1 VTTLKA
7 RRKPARRRP
16 TSVKAARR
24 DLSGNGLNEG
34 TPIYAQLI
42 LHFRHQIETG
52 RWLEGQNIPTLLD
65 LAAEF
70 GVARATIRQALGF
83 LEREGLISSR
93 RGRGTV
99 VIGRPSNDLWFSVP
113 AAWGP
118 LDAMRDQL
126 TAEILEFDPDGRLP
140 DAPIHIRGTL
150 AAGYG
155 LVRRLVKREGVPYL
169 IGATYIDRRIVEEI
183 GADEVY
189 KAQGYQTVEQS
200 RLFRGATADQS
211 VTVDVA
217 DAEIAYLL
225 GITLNAP
232 IVVVERWVLDPA
244 GTLISYSEGRY
255 RSDFVRIERRLI

>member
-1 VTTLKA
+1 MA
-7 RRKPARRRP
+7 SQGRRKAARHRARP
-16 TSVKAARR
+16 LKAARR
-24 DLSGNGLNEG
+24 DLSGNGLGDG

-52 RWLEGQNIPTLLD
+52 RWVEGQNIPTLLD

-70 GVARATIRQALGF
+70 GVARATVRQALGF